1 MALFE
6 AILPVFLLLVMGVLL
21 QRQRFPFD
29 GFWQGVDKLVYWCL
43 FPALLFSKTSVI
55 DFSNPM
61 LGRYGLV
68 LVSALLVTAAII
80 MLLARLL
87 HVPNPT
93 ATSMLQASVRFN
105 TFITL
110 ALAER
115 LYGAEGLVYAALGAA
130 VLIPSVNVFLVVTMV
145 SMHGQRQQSLL
156 KLISKELLKNPLIM
170 AIVLGLGLN
179 AMGLT
184 PIPIASDMAQMLAQ
198 ATLPLVLLAV
208 GAGVRLTTIR
218 AVGATFWLSAFG
230 RFLIFPGVVLVM
242 CWWLGINGLPA
253 YVALLFGIVP
263 TATSAYALAKQLG
276 GDADSMAA
284 FITLQTAMSLIT
296 VPLSIALAQHLLS

>member
-6 AILPVFLLLVMGVLL
+6 AILPVFLLLIMGILL
-21 QRQRFPFD
+21 QRKHFPFD
-29 GFWQGVDKLVYWCL
+29 GFWVGVDKLVYWCL
-43 FPALLFSKTSVI
+43 FPALLFSKTSII

-80 MLLARLL
+80 MLLTHLL
-87 HVPNPT
+87 QIPNPT

-105 TFITL
+105 TFIAL

-115 LYGAEGLVYAALGAA
+115 IYGAEGLIFAALGAA
-130 VLIPSVNVFLVVTMV
+130 VLIPSVNVFLVITMV
-145 SMHGQRQQSLL
+145 SMHGKRQQSLF

-179 AMGLT
+179 ALGLT
-184 PIPIASDMAQMLAQ
+184 PIPIASDIAKMLSQ

-218 AVGATFWLSAFG
+218 TVGKTFWVSALG
-230 RFLIFPGVVLVM
+230 RFLIFPGVVIVM

-276 GDADSMAA
+276 GDAERMAA

-296 VPLSIALAQHLLS
+296 IPLSFALAHQVLG